1 MQRQLVSGI
10 KAAQCANSRWP
21 ISLLSAAGRC
31 RRAGICGI
39 DRPAMVF
46 KARAMRTTRKLPPS
60 TDDPGMP
67 VALPGRLPDGT
78 RVYAIGDV
86 HGHNDLLEALLERVR
101 EHVAA
106 NPIARPRIVFVGDY
120 VDRGPASR
128 QVLDTLL
135 LSSSY
140 QDTICLQGNHEG
152 YVLDFLDNPASLSDW
167 LRLGGLETLR
177 SYGLNPGNFLD
188 SRTQQLLAMS
198 LSLALHQNGHLGF
211 LRDLPS
217 SFTCGDFFFVHAG
230 VRPGVPLDQQSQ
242 RDLLEIRKDFLLCT
256 SSFGK
261 IVVHGHTPVSKVE
274 IHPNR
279 INIDTGAYATGR
291 LTCVAIEGNQL
302 QII

>member
-1 MQRQLVSGI
+1 MADPATP
-10 KAAQCANSRWP
+10 AAR
-21 ISLLSAAGRC
+21 RC
-31 RRAGICGI
+31 RRAGISRI

-46 KARAMRTTRKLPPS
+46 KARAMRTTRKPPPS

-67 VALPGRLPDGT
+67 VALPGRLPDGM
-78 RVYAIGDV
+78 RIYAIGDV
-86 HGHNDLLEALLERVR
+86 HGRNDLLEALLERVR
-101 EHVAA
+101 KHVAA
-106 NPIARPRIVFVGDY
+106 NPIARPLIVVLGDY
-120 VDRGPASR
+120 VDRGPSSR

-135 LSSSY
+135 QRSSY
-140 QDTICLQGNHEG
+140 QDTILLQGNHER

-177 SYGLNPGNFLD
+177 SYGLDPGNFLD
-188 SRTQQLLAMS
+188 PRTQELLAMS
-198 LSLALHQNGHLGF
+198 LSLAMHQNGHLDL

-230 VRPGVPLDQQSQ
+230 VRPGVPLDQQSH

-274 IHPNR
+274 IHANR

-291 LTCVAIEGNQL
+291 LTCVAIEGDQL